1 MECCL
6 YSILGRYVKCSWYS
20 NRDMS
25 SAASC
30 LLFLLLLLDPAMP
43 LVPSTSSLPSSMTTF
58 AYLREQKILN
68 IVYVGL
74 LVVEVLMVLG
84 VITTALIKRV
94 KGHYQRKSIPSPL
107 PSPTYAPY
115 HFAHADSEKTML

>member
-1 MECCL
+1 MKR
-6 YSILGRYVKCSWYS
+6 G
-20 NRDMS
+20 
-25 SAASC
+25 
-30 LLFLLLLLDPAMP
+30 FLKKSQLTNGLDPAMP

-68 IVYVGL
+68 IVYIGL

-84 VITTALIKRV
+84 VITTALFKRV
-94 KGHYQRKSIPSPL
+94 KGHQQRKSIPSPL

-115 HFAHADSEKTML
+115 HFAHAESEKTML